1 MSGALADRLRERI
14 LSGAEPPD
22 RPLRQ
27 DAIAAELGVSKI
39 PLREAMARLEREGLV
54 RAEPNRGWFVRPLDA
69 AEAQEVF
76 ALRLRLEP
84 ELAAFG
90 STQADEAE
98 QTAARA
104 ALSSL
109 ERAQDSD
116 RGAANRAFHLALA
129 RPAGRPV
136 TFDIV
141 ERLHVLADRYVR
153 KHLEP
158 QGRDARADAEHRAL
172 LDAWLAR
179 DGGAVAA
186 LLTDHVARTL
196 DDLERQLKAE

>member
-1 MSGALADRLRERI
+1 MSALADRLRERI
-14 LSGAEPPD
+14 LSGAEAPD

-27 DAIAAELGVSKI
+27 DTIAAELGVSKI

-69 AEAQEVF
+69 AEAREVF
-76 ALRLRLEP
+76 ALRLKLEP
-84 ELAAFG
+84 ELVAVAA
-90 STQADEAE
+90 SAADEA
-98 QTAARA
+98 ARA
-104 ALSSL
+104 RARTVFASL
-109 ERAQDSD
+109 ERARDSD
-116 RGAANRAFHLALA
+116 RGAANRAFHLALV
-129 RPAGRPV
+129 RPADRPV

-158 QGRDARADAEHRAL
+158 QGRDARADAEHRVL

-179 DGGAVAA
+179 DGAQVEA
-186 LLTDHVARTL
+186 LLTDHIAGTL
-196 DDLERQLKAE
+196 DDLERQLKSG

>member
-1 MSGALADRLRERI
+1 MKIALSVVLTSATAVI
-14 LSGAEPPD
+14 CTGVLSAPAQAMDEHQVISPQENARKPGPASIPPGAE
-22 RPLRQ
+22 
-27 DAIAAELGVSKI
+27 AAVLYGDPTK
-39 PLREAMARLEREGLV
+39 EGL
-54 RAEPNRGWFVRPLDA
+54 
-69 AEAQEVF
+69 F
-76 ALRLRLEP
+76 ALRLKLEP
-84 ELAAFG
+84 ELAAIG

-98 QTAARA
+98 QAAARA

-109 ERAQDSD
+109 ERAQGRD
-116 RGAANRAFHLALA
+116 RGGANRAFHLALV

>member
-1 MSGALADRLRERI
+1 MSALADRLRERI
-14 LSGAEPPD
+14 LSGADAPD

-69 AEAQEVF
+69 AEAREVF
-76 ALRLRLEP
+76 ELRQKLEP
-84 ELAAFG
+84 ELAAL
-90 STQADEAE
+90 AAE
-98 QTAARA
+98 QAGDADRAHASA
-104 ALSSL
+104 ALSRL
-109 ERAQDSD
+109 EGAAEDD
-116 RGAANRAFHLALA
+116 RGAANRAFHLALV
-129 RPAGRPV
+129 RPADRPV

-158 QGRDARADAEHRAL
+158 HGRDARADAEHRGL

-179 DGGAVAA
+179 DGQAVAS
-186 LLTDHVARTL
+186 LLRDHLVQTL
-196 DDLERQLKAE
+196 ADLQAQLSP

>member
-1 MSGALADRLRERI
+1 VSALADLLRERI
-14 LSGAEPPD
+14 LSGAEAPG

-54 RAEPNRGWFVRPLDA
+54 RAELNRGWFVRPLDA
-69 AEAQEVF
+69 AEAREVF

-84 ELAAFG
+84 ELVAIAAIHAGDAEQAAASAAF
-90 STQADEAE
+90 
-98 QTAARA
+98 
-104 ALSSL
+104 SSL
-109 ERAQDSD
+109 ERATDCD
-116 RGAANRAFHLALA
+116 RGAANRAFHLALVL
-129 RPAGRPV
+129 PADRPV

-158 QGRDARADAEHRAL
+158 QGRDERADSEHRAL
-172 LDAWLAR
+172 LHAWLAR
-179 DGGAVAA
+179 DAAAVEA
-186 LLTDHVARTL
+186 LLADHIARTL
-196 DDLERQLKAE
+196 DDLEAQLKAG